1 MFAANGDAK
10 GTADAATGGAPKGD
24 VNGAPDR
31 PGAALGAPGAAG
43 ALKGLASGGAL

>member
-24 VNGAPDR
+24 VSGAPDR
-31 PGAALGAPGAAG
+31 PGAALGAPGAG

>member
-10 GTADAATGGAPKGD
+10 GTADAATGAPKGD
-24 VNGAPDR
+24 VSGAPDR
-31 PGAALGAPGAAG
+31 PGAALGAPGAG